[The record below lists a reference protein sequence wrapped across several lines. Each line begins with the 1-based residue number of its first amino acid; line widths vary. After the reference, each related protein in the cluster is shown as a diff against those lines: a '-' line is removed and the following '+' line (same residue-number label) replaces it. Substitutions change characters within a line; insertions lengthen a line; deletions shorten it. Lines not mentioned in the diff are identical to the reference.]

1 MKRKKK
7 KNGVKHKKRCLRKR
21 RQDPALCA
29 NEFIFV
35 NYPRL
40 YIFFIHTGC
49 EGLGGLERDEKD
61 VNKRGDGGE
70 MMKAGEEAG
79 VTFVAELDRW
89 RNLRNLKDDCPRHR
103 P

>member
-1 MKRKKK
+1 MLTSSFLLIIR
-7 KNGVKHKKRCLRKR
+7 
-21 RQDPALCA
+21 A
-29 NEFIFV
+29 
-35 NYPRL
+35 
-40 YIFFIHTGC
+40 YIYFFIHTGC